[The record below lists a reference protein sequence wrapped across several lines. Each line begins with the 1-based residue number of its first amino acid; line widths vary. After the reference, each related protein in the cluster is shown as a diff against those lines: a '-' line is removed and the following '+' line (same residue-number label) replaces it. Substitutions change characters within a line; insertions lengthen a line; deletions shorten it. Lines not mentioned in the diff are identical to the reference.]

1 MFNWVPHTAAR
12 SENRGA
18 VTGTTSGTTISAAGS
33 VNTKG
38 SYTDI
43 GGTTS
48 FDYEWIVVVIGNGSP
63 GGNAADYVLD
73 MAINVAGNRFIV
85 AEDLRYSN
93 IRAAAEQWDIY
104 SLPLHIPS
112 GSQLS
117 ARCAASVASTN
128 FQVVIIGYSS
138 GPFGA
143 PGYSRCRAFYTPTS
157 SRGINCDPGA
167 VAHTKT
173 RTQIIASTPDRAV
186 AFMAYVGPNADISA
200 SATRWLFDIEYGAAG
215 SEQVILPNPYLGRG
229 APYDIPTSKVFG
241 PYPCDIPAASRMSV
255 NIQSHV
261 TTDGDRDVDVALWG
275 FVP

>member
-18 VTGTTSGTTISAAGS
+18 VTGTTSGTTITAGGAAD
-33 VNTKG
+33 TKG

-43 GGTTS
+43 GATTS
-48 FDYEWIVVVIGNGSP
+48 FDYEWILFVIGNGSSAA
-63 GGNAADYVLD
+63 AADQVVDL
-73 MAINVAGNRFIV
+73 AINVGGNRFVI
-85 AEDLRYSN
+85 AEDLRFCGSL
-93 IRAAAEQWDIY
+93 RANLEQWDIY
-104 SLPLHIPS
+104 ALPLHVPS

-117 ARCAASVASTN
+117 ARSAAGTASATCE
-128 FQVVIIGYSS
+128 VVIIGYSS

-143 PGYSRCRAFYTPTS
+143 PGYSRCRAFYAPTS

-173 RTQIIASTPDRAV
+173 RTQIIASTPERAV
-186 AFMAYVGPNADISA
+186 AILAYVGPNADIA
-200 SATRWLFDIEYGAAG
+200 AAATRWLFDIETGGAG
-215 SEQVILPNPYLGRG
+215 SEQVLLPNLYLGRG
-229 APYDIPTSKVFG
+229 APYDIPTSMVFG
-241 PYPCDIPAASRMSV
+241 PYPCDIPSASRMSV

>member
-18 VTGTTSGTTISAAGS
+18 VTGTTSGTTITSGGAGD
-33 VNTKG
+33 TKG

-43 GGTTS
+43 GSTTS
-48 FDYEWIVVVIGNGSP
+48 FDYEWLLLFIGKGA
-63 GGNAADYVLD
+63 GAASDDYVLD
-73 MAINVAGNRFIV
+73 LAINVGGNRFII
-85 AEDLRYSN
+85 AENLRYCNRKASN
-93 IRAAAEQWDIY
+93 EQWDGY
-104 SLPLHIPS
+104 ALPLHVPS

-117 ARCAASVASTN
+117 VRSQAAGATRTCE
-128 FQVVIIGYSS
+128 VVIIGYSS

-143 PGYSRCRAFYTPTS
+143 PGYSRCRAFYTPTT

-173 RTQIIASTPDRAV
+173 RTQITASTTDRAV
-186 AFMAYVGPNADISA
+186 ALLVYVGPNADVA
-200 SATRWLFDIEYGAAG
+200 AAATRWLFDIEVGGAGA
-215 SEQVILPNPYLGRG
+215 EQVLLPNMYSGRG
-229 APYDIPTSKVFG
+229 APYDMPVSMVFG
-241 PYPCDIPAASRMSV
+241 PYPCDIPSGSRLSV

>member
-18 VTGTTSGTTISAAGS
+18 VTGSTTGTTITGGGA
-33 VNTKG
+33 NTKG

-43 GGTTS
+43 GATTT
-48 FDYEWIVVVIGNGSP
+48 FDYEWIVFTSGNGSA
-63 GGNAADYVLD
+63 AADYVLD
-73 MAINVAGNRFIV
+73 LAINVGGNRFII
-85 AEDLRYSN
+85 AQDLRFCN
-93 IRAAAEQWDIY
+93 IRAANEQWDIY
-104 SLPLHIPS
+104 ALPLHVPS

-117 ARCAASVASTN
+117 VRCASSTASATC
-128 FQVVIIGYSS
+128 QVVIIGYSS
-138 GPFGA
+138 GQFGA
-143 PGYSRCRAFYTPTS
+143 PGYSRCQAFYTSAT

-173 RTQIIASTPDRAV
+173 RTQITASTSDRAV
-186 AFMAYVGPNADISA
+186 ALLVYVGPNADIA
-200 SATRWLFDIEYGAAG
+200 AAATRWLFDIEVGGAG
-215 SEQVILPNPYLGRG
+215 TEQVLLPNMYLGRG

-255 NIQSHV
+255 NIQCHV
-261 TTDGDRDVDVALWG
+261 TTDGDRDGDVALWG